1 MTGLRGLSRRV
12 RREEDDLEAIERM
25 YSVSASNQGKV
36 DPAFDL
42 SETIRA
48 VENELI
54 TIEDGVALIGLGA
67 CQARGMSTR

>member
-1 MTGLRGLSRRV
+1 MTGLQGLNRRV
-12 RREEDDLEAIERM
+12 RPEEDDLEAIERM
-25 YSVSASNQGKV
+25 YWVSASNQGRV

-54 TIEDGVALIGLGA
+54 TIEDRVALIGLAA
-67 CQARGMSTR
+67 CQARGMRTR